1 MSSQNSSFSSNS
13 SEGAALPW
21 ILEHLL
27 AYPGSYEIPLRT
39 MYTLNSSPR
48 TTDLASL
55 SSSLAGSAFSR
66 PAATPSPASTA
77 PSSRHEKQPRH
88 EKQGSS
94 DSGMS
99 DTAARFKAQM
109 MAQIAQ
115 LPSQPASL
123 PPSFITS
130 FVRRSFPP
138 VLEDVD
144 FPQALTALDYLRD
157 LENRRKREVV
167 NAFDRL
173 GLTGTDNERY
183 ELSKRY
189 PGVLAWVKAIEDNE
203 RRVIALYTQ
212 VYLRIRCWA
221 LVNEMLLTPF
231 NRYNCIALLNTLFP
245 PLDSRPPTPHLNGK
259 LLLDHRMRFY
269 DYISSFEKK
278 GVQVL
283 KHVIEQDRRPGE
295 KTGWPVARDMIDS
308 YLNLANSII
317 NQCSEVTGCQH
328 FEDAADAG
336 QRKGRKVDSGISF
349 TSSERPST
357 SGSSSSSDKNS
368 TKPSTP
374 QSQISQPKA
383 SNGSTL
389 ERIARE
395 IKKLKSRG
403 DLREAVK
410 EPKRPSTVKKMKSSS
425 LLRDTMRSLS
435 MSDEPSFD
443 PDKFKQQRKQWEAK
457 NAHKLKQT
465 AE

>member
-1 MSSQNSSFSSNS
+1 MNGQNSSLTSSG

-48 TTDLASL
+48 TADL
-55 SSSLAGSAFSR
+55 SSGSPSLNGSAFSKGGS
-66 PAATPSPASTA
+66 TPSPASSA
-77 PSSRHEKQPRH
+77 PSSRHEKH
-88 EKQGSS
+88 GSS
-94 DSGMS
+94 DSTMS

-138 VLEDVD
+138 VLEEVD

-173 GLTGTDNERY
+173 GLTGTDSERL
-183 ELSKRY
+183 ELSRRY
-189 PGVLAWVKAIEDNE
+189 PGVLAWVKNIERNE
-203 RRVIALYTQ
+203 RDVIALYTQ
-212 VYLRIRCWA
+212 VYLRIRYWA

-269 DYISSFEKK
+269 DYICSFEKK

-283 KHVIEQDRRPGE
+283 KHVIEQDKRPGE
-295 KTGWPVARDMIDS
+295 KTGWPVARGMIDS

-317 NQCSEVTGCQH
+317 NECSEVTGCQH
-328 FEDAADAG
+328 FEEATEAG

-357 SGSSSSSDKNS
+357 SGSSSSSSKNS
-368 TKPSTP
+368 TKNSAPPS
-374 QSQISQPKA
+374 QNMQHKG

-389 ERIARE
+389 EKIARE

-403 DLREAVK
+403 DLRDAAK
-410 EPKRPSTVKKMKSSS
+410 EPKRPNTVKKIKSSG
-425 LLRDTMRSLS
+425 LLRETMRGLS
-435 MSDEPSFD
+435 MSDEPTFD

-457 NAHKLKQT
+457 NAHKLRQAT
-465 AE
+465 E

>member
-1 MSSQNSSFSSNS
+1 MNSQNSSSAPSG

-48 TTDLASL
+48 MTDL
-55 SSSLAGSAFSR
+55 SSVSPTLNGSAFSK
-66 PAATPSPASTA
+66 AGTTPSPTGST
-77 PSSRHEKQPRH
+77 PSSRHEKH
-88 EKQGSS
+88 GSS
-94 DSGMS
+94 DSSMS

-138 VLEDVD
+138 VLEEVD

-173 GLTGTDNERY
+173 GLTGTESERQ
-183 ELSKRY
+183 ELSRRY
-189 PGVLAWVKAIEDNE
+189 PGVLAWLNKIQENE
-203 RRVIALYTQ
+203 RNVIALYTQ
-212 VYLRIRCWA
+212 VYLRIRYWA

-269 DYISSFEKK
+269 DYICSFEKK

-283 KHVIEQDRRPGE
+283 KHVIEQDKRPE
-295 KTGWPVARDMIDS
+295 DKTGWPVARCMIDR
-308 YLNLANSII
+308 YLDLANSMI
-317 NQCSEVTGCQH
+317 NECSEVTGCQH
-328 FEDAADAG
+328 FAEASEG

-349 TSSERPST
+349 ASSERPST
-357 SGSSSSSDKNS
+357 SGSSSSSSKNL

-374 QSQISQPKA
+374 PSQSPQLKGT
-383 SNGSTL
+383 NGSTL
-389 ERIARE
+389 EKIARE

-403 DLREAVK
+403 DLRDAAK
-410 EPKRPSTVKKMKSSS
+410 EPKRPNTVKKIKSSG
-425 LLRDTMRSLS
+425 LLRETMRGLSL
-435 MSDEPSFD
+435 SDEPTFD

-457 NAHKLKQT
+457 NAHKLRQA